1 MIRQSTIDKLHPTPK
16 RYALL
21 FRKGCTIASEYSFML
36 KMYIFCEYLTRKC
49 MNIMEIN
56 VDLL

>member
-36 KMYIFCEYLTRKC
+36 KMYIFV
-49 MNIMEIN
+49 NI
-56 VDLL
+56 

>member
-1 MIRQSTIDKLHPTPK
+1 
-16 RYALL
+16 
-21 FRKGCTIASEYSFML
+21 ML

-56 VDLL
+56 VDLLYNKL